1 MIDPSLYLCA
11 AFTTFGQTHNLTP
24 KSVIRM
30 KTMAEKNPL
39 TRVTA
44 AIMANDGKLFVA
56 RRPAGDRLAGKW
68 EFPGGK
74 IQGREP
80 PEACLV
86 REMCEEFNIEV
97 AVAERVG
104 VSVYHYPHISV
115 ELLAYRTTWQSGQIT
130 LKAHDA
136 FAWVQI
142 KDLGRY
148 DFSPADMPF
157 VDQLRRGEIEL

>member
-1 MIDPSLYLCA
+1 
-11 AFTTFGQTHNLTP
+11 
-24 KSVIRM
+24 M
-30 KTMAEKNPL
+30 KKIAEDKPL

-56 RRPAGDRLAGKW
+56 RRPAGDPLAGKW

-74 IQGREP
+74 IQGLEP

-86 REMCEEFNIEV
+86 REMREEFNIEV

-104 VSVYHYPHISV
+104 VNVFHYPHISV
-115 ELLAYRTTWQSGQIT
+115 ELLAYRTMWQSGEIT
-130 LKAHDA
+130 LRAHDA
-136 FAWVQI
+136 FAWVGI
-142 KDLGRY
+142 RELGRY

-157 VDQLRRGEIEL
+157 VDKLQGGEIEL